1 MQAVTSD
8 GGFYGGHC
16 AIYETNTDNECTI
29 DRLHPETSYVVTA
42 KSCAPAEQPFPSL
55 CSDTSKTVVVKT
67 MPSRMFFTDI
77 SHPGALAPVE
87 VTE

>member
-16 AIYETNTDNECTI
+16 VVYETNTENECTI
-29 DRLHPETSYVVTA
+29 DRLQPETSYVVTA
-42 KSCAPAEQPFPSL
+42 KSCAQAEQPFPSL
-55 CSDTSKTVVVKT
+55 CSETSKTVVVKT

-77 SHPGALAPVE
+77 PTGRTDPG
-87 VTE
+87 